1 MSTLD
6 NEIRSRVESF
16 VAEISSLIRQAAVDA
31 AVNALRGQGGAG
43 LGYTG
48 AKRGPKPGMAAARRA
63 AAAGGGRVRRTEAQI
78 QQTMSKVLSYIE
90 SNSGSRSEEIRASL
104 NLTAPQTADSLK
116 RLLAEKSIKSKGQ
129 RRGTTYSK
137 G

>member
-16 VAEISSLIRQAAVDA
+16 VADISSLIRQAAVDA
-31 AVNALRGQGGAG
+31 AVNALRGQGGG
-43 LGYTG
+43 VVGYTG

-63 AAAGGGRVRRTEAQI
+63 AAGGGRIRRTEAQI
-78 QQTMSKVLSYIE
+78 QQTMSKVLSFIE
-90 SNSGSRSEEIRASL
+90 SNAGSRSEEIRASL

-116 RLLAEKSIKSKGQ
+116 RLLSEKSIKSKGQ

-137 G
+137 A